1 MKLSEG
7 ARAALENYPWPGNVR
22 ELRNVLERAKLLCRE
37 AVVTAEDLGL
47 PAPIRRT
54 RAGDDISKEAIEAA
68 LESSGGMILYAA
80 QALGLSRQA
89 LYRRMDRLGMR
100 P

>member
-1 MKLSEG
+1 MKAVSKSCP
-7 ARAALENYPWPGNVR
+7 NNVR

-37 AVVTAEDLGL
+37 GLVAAEDLGL
-47 PAPIRRT
+47 PAPLRRT
-54 RAGDDISKEAIEAA
+54 RVGDDISRESIEAA
-68 LESSGGMILYAA
+68 LEASGGMILYAA

>member
-1 MKLSEG
+1 
-7 ARAALENYPWPGNVR
+7 
-22 ELRNVLERAKLLCRE
+22 LLCRE
-37 AVVTAEDLGL
+37 ALVTAEDLGL
-47 PAPIRRT
+47 PAVLRRT
-54 RAGDDISKEAIEAA
+54 RVGDDISKESIEEA
-68 LESSGGMILYAA
+68 LKASGGMILYAA